1 MSRKSLRIAALV
13 LAVIV
18 VLGALYGP
26 KVLRWQQSQRGQGGS
41 VAVQGQHKPVYYYDA
56 MNPQNHYS
64 KPGKAPDGMDL
75 VPQYAEEGTRGEPTT
90 PAAASTDRKV
100 LYWYDPMHPAYKS
113 DKPGIAPDCGM
124 ALVPKYADED
134 MSKMPAGTVVIP
146 AEKQV
151 LAGVRTAVVERKPLV
166 REIRTTAQIVADE
179 TRISHVH
186 VKVAGSI
193 DQVFVDYL
201 G

>member
-124 ALVPKYADED
+124 QLVPVYADGS
-134 MSKMPAGTVVIP
+134 MGGSAGGTAGLPPGTVNVS
-146 AEKQV
+146 AEKQQLIGVKISTVEKAPGTHTLRV
-151 LAGVRTAVVERKPLV
+151 LGRVVP
-166 REIRTTAQIVADE
+166 
-179 TRISHVH
+179 
-186 VKVAGSI
+186 
-193 DQVFVDYL
+193 
-201 G
+201 